1 MVIAM
6 KQRGG
11 RGFSLVELMMT
22 LAVMAVLLVVAVP
35 SLRDAVR
42 RHKVTAAAN
51 ALLADLA
58 YARSEAILGGIVV
71 SVCTSSRDRKK
82 CDQTNAYE
90 PGWLVHL
97 GLAGTDGAIPAMR
110 TRGLPLRFG
119 PPRDGVAIQGL
130 DRSLSFDAM
139 GQLHA
144 SIKKPPKFTV
154 CFRSSAS
161 GPGTST
167 AAVPGVE
174 FTVNASGRVTTR
186 GLGAGEACL
195 S

>member
-1 MVIAM
+1 M
-6 KQRGG
+6 KSRGDK
-11 RGFSLVELMMT
+11 GFSLVELMMT

-35 SLRDAVR
+35 SVRDAVR
-42 RHKVTAAAN
+42 RHRVIAASN

-58 YARSEAILGGIVV
+58 YARSEAILGGMVASI
-71 SVCTSSRDRKK
+71 CASSKDRKK

-90 PGWLVHL
+90 RGWLVHL
-97 GLAGTDGAIPAMR
+97 GLAGTDGTIPVLK
-110 TRGLPLRFG
+110 TLGLPLRVS

-130 DRSLSFDAM
+130 DRSLSFDAL

-144 SIKKPPKFTV
+144 SIKKPPKFTI